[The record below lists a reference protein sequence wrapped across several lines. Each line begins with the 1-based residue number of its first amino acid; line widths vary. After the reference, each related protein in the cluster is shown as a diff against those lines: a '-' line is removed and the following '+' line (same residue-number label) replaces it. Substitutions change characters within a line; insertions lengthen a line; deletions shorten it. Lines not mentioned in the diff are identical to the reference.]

1 MGKGY
6 NSKRQQLEVG
16 CVMNYMEYLT
26 KLQNDYVYF
35 KDMLKS
41 LEKQKKTPGN
51 GFAKMKCKEKI
62 AELEKIFNEIDYAA
76 QVTYD

>member
-1 MGKGY
+1 MDYKD
-6 NSKRQQLEVG
+6 
-16 CVMNYMEYLT
+16 YLS
-26 KLQNDYVYF
+26 KLQNEYKFF

>member
-1 MGKGY
+1 
-6 NSKRQQLEVG
+6 
-16 CVMNYMEYLT
+16 MNYMEYLS
-26 KLQNDYVYF
+26 KLQNDYNYF